1 MKHICICGDCF
12 EQLARMKNNSVDMIL
27 TDIPY
32 GGECSGFTEGG
43 LQKIN
48 RVGADVNSMSEFD
61 TEKFVREC
69 IRVCKGTFIIFCGYK
84 QMGIIREVFDSM
96 RPKLQMFR
104 MVNWEKTNVSP
115 MNGQYFFLNSNE
127 FAACFRKPKAYWGG
141 RCKHTNFIHKTTPLP
156 WHSTSKPVGLMKQ
169 LIELGCPPNGVV
181 LDPCAGS
188 FSVAIAAEKSG
199 RNSVNVEK
207 NPEFFDKAI
216 MRTYEDGVT
225 PIVLPAMPEQTKEY
239 R

>member
-12 EQLARMKNNSVDMIL
+12 EQLARLKNASVDMIL

-32 GGECSGFTEGG
+32 GGECSGFKEGG

-48 RVGADVNSMSEFD
+48 RVGADVDSMADFD
-61 TEKFVREC
+61 TEKFIREC
-69 IRVCKGTFIIFCGYK
+69 IRVCRGTFIVFCGYK

-104 MVNWEKTNVSP
+104 MINWEKTNVSP

-127 FAACFRKPKAYWGG
+127 FAACFRKPKSWWGG
-141 RCKHTNFIHKTTPLP
+141 HCQHTNFIHKTTPLP
-156 WHSTSKPVGLMKQ
+156 WHSTSKPVGLMQQ
-169 LIELGCPPNGVV
+169 LIELGCPPGGTV

-188 FSVAIAAEKSG
+188 FSVAIAAEKAG
-199 RNSVNVEK
+199 RNSVGFEL
-207 NPEFFDKAI
+207 NPDFFVKAI
-216 MRTYEDGVT
+216 ERLELEGACPT
-225 PIVLPAMPEQTKEY
+225 VLPAQTGWLKP
-239 R
+239 

>member
-12 EQLARMKNNSVDMIL
+12 EQMAKMKNASVDMIL

-32 GGECSGFTEGG
+32 GGECSGFKEGG

-48 RVGADVNSMSEFD
+48 RVGADVDSMADFD
-61 TEKFVREC
+61 TERFIREC
-69 IRVCKGTFIIFCGYK
+69 IRICKGTFIIFCGNK

-104 MVNWEKTNVSP
+104 TLNWEKTNVSP

-141 RCKHTNFIHKTTPLP
+141 HCQHTNFIHKTTPLP
-156 WHSTSKPVGLMKQ
+156 WHSTSKPVYLMQ
-169 LIELGCPPNGVV
+169 RLIELGCPPTGTVF
-181 LDPCAGS
+181 DPCAGS
-188 FSVAIAAEKSG
+188 FSVAIAAEKCG
-199 RNSVNVEK
+199 RNSVNLEL
-207 NPEFFDKAI
+207 NPQFFDLA
-216 MRTYEDGVT
+216 MQRLVTEGVSPLILSPQQGPLT
-225 PIVLPAMPEQTKEY
+225 E
-239 R
+239 

>member
-12 EQLARMKNNSVDMIL
+12 EQMAKMKNASVDMIL

-32 GGECSGFTEGG
+32 GGECSGFKEGG

-48 RVGADVNSMSEFD
+48 RVGADVDSMADFD
-61 TEKFVREC
+61 TERFIREC
-69 IRVCKGTFIIFCGYK
+69 IRICKGTFIIFCGNK

-104 MVNWEKTNVSP
+104 TLNWEKTNVSP

-141 RCKHTNFIHKTTPLP
+141 HCQHTSFVHKTTPLP
-156 WHSTSKPVGLMKQ
+156 WHSASKPVYLMQ
-169 LIELGCPPNGVV
+169 RLIELGCPPTGTVF
-181 LDPCAGS
+181 DPCAGS
-188 FSVAIAAEKSG
+188 FSVAIAAEKCG
-199 RNSVNVEK
+199 RNSVNLEL
-207 NPEFFDKAI
+207 NPQFFDLA
-216 MRTYEDGVT
+216 MQRLVTEGVS
-225 PIVLPAMPEQTKEY
+225 PLILPPQQGPQTE
-239 R
+239 